1 MAWSSACRWGGRRG
15 VRSLRGRRRR
25 RRIGPDRSGRRRRAG
40 RRLAGVTA
48 ESMQLRSFPRRLSQP
63 AVQAEQSE
71 RGVKGVY
78 LRRSSPSSVTEFAG
92 AHNDLRHS
100 DPRPARAI
108 STLTSREEQSKAA
121 CTCDCATPSRTL
133 IPARGTRERPGPR
146 EAARKRRDRALT
158 SRRHRYTAAHSYAP
172 EAPLCSRRA
181 GDRPRSVR
189 RDGEDVKTRG
199 ERRRRRRAAPR
210 QARPQGQEAR
220 CALPCGIK
228 FTARSSWI
236 AASTSTPSTRHLLD
250 GVAMPGSSPL
260 DGAARPRRRREMT

>member
-1 MAWSSACRWGGRRG
+1 MSLGRSARSPFPARTPTPTANRTRPQRPKKESRQTPSRGDCRIHAAKELSAAA
-15 VRSLRGRRRR
+15 RS
-25 RRIGPDRSGRRRRAG
+25 
-40 RRLAGVTA
+40 
-48 ESMQLRSFPRRLSQP
+48 Q

-172 EAPLCSRRA
+172 EAPLCPRRA
-181 GDRPRSVR
+181 GD
-189 RDGEDVKTRG
+189 
-199 ERRRRRRAAPR
+199 
-210 QARPQGQEAR
+210 
-220 CALPCGIK
+220 
-228 FTARSSWI
+228 
-236 AASTSTPSTRHLLD
+236 
-250 GVAMPGSSPL
+250 
-260 DGAARPRRRREMT
+260 